1 MKNNFNLDIGKL
13 ILYLAIFTPFMPKL
27 KLGEINLYLVE
38 IFLLVFFPLLFP
50 FIRLKF
56 QRIVLAMWGIVL
68 VSTIYSFIYVIE
80 ISSLLKVIKGIIY
93 IPLGYLAYVE
103 YKCNPRIL
111 CKILYSYFLC
121 SFLSLCLFL
130 FQLSES
136 VSIWSG
142 NGFNS
147 GLSNKCFDLKS
158 MSLVSSGLSAHG
170 VFGDY
175 SCLIF
180 TFALVLFF
188 SKKIKLSMLLTTLMF
203 TVINLMSSVSRE
215 ALVCF
220 MCVICGLVIKTI
232 RKKKYFVGYI
242 VILII
247 LISVVSIYGEYIPLV
262 NKILYTQEAI
272 STTGNEGNIELRIG
286 AWKLFFSSLI
296 DNPFFILTGY
306 GYNYSFYEDIV
317 RSIAL
322 KVKYPFIL
330 LPENYFVQFLWYGGV
345 FASIYSILFWK
356 EIFKLCT
363 NVFRPWSLISTTYFL
378 GLLIGSLI
386 SGSAITSDLLYC
398 QVLIVLGIMDSE
410 KQNNKNNQ
418 MNLE

>member
-80 ISSLLKVIKGIIY
+80 IS
-93 IPLGYLAYVE
+93 
-103 YKCNPRIL
+103 
-111 CKILYSYFLC
+111 ILYSYFLC

-170 VFGDY
+170 VFGYY

-398 QVLIVLGIMDSE
+398 QVLIVLGIMASE

>member
-1 MKNNFNLDIGKL
+1 
-13 ILYLAIFTPFMPKL
+13 MPKL

-247 LISVVSIYGEYIPLV
+247 LISVVSL
-262 NKILYTQEAI
+262 
-272 STTGNEGNIELRIG
+272 
-286 AWKLFFSSLI
+286 SLI
-296 DNPFFILTGY
+296 HI
-306 GYNYSFYEDIV
+306 
-317 RSIAL
+317 
-322 KVKYPFIL
+322 
-330 LPENYFVQFLWYGGV
+330 
-345 FASIYSILFWK
+345 
-356 EIFKLCT
+356 
-363 NVFRPWSLISTTYFL
+363 
-378 GLLIGSLI
+378 
-386 SGSAITSDLLYC
+386 
-398 QVLIVLGIMDSE
+398 
-410 KQNNKNNQ
+410 
-418 MNLE
+418 